1 MHRTRAAAVAVAI
14 ATALPAQIAGNQIGG
29 KPGTEPGLAAQRA
42 LVAEH
47 DAAVRAF
54 QKALTAVAASVEFKK
69 AKEAGDTDAQ
79 NALRGRI
86 KAVDTEAFA
95 QRALEEAEQF
105 HGDDATPLLCQAVLW
120 GAGRSVAKTALGA
133 LQREHLAS
141 SQLGVLLDVGFWSV
155 SRCMTP
161 EECGA
166 LLERVIDENQHAPVR
181 AAAMFWR
188 AGQLKGRN
196 ASAADKERAA
206 RLLAD
211 AEQLAAGTLL
221 ADRIAAPR
229 FERERLQ
236 IGMTAPEIEGVDT
249 DGTQFKLSDYRGK
262 VVVLDFWGFW

>member
-14 ATALPAQIAGNQIGG
+14 ATALPAQAGGNQDGG
-29 KPGTEPGLAAQRA
+29 KLKTEPGLAAQRT

-54 QKALTAVAASVEFKK
+54 QKALTAVNASAEFKK
-69 AKEAGDTDAQ
+69 AKEAGDQDAQ
-79 NALRGRI
+79 NALRSRV

-120 GAGRSVAKTALGA
+120 GAGRSAAKTALGV
-133 LQREHLAS
+133 LQREHLTS
-141 SQLGVLLDVGFWSV
+141 SHLGVLLDTGFPSANR
-155 SRCMTP
+155 SMTP
-161 EECGA
+161 EESAA
-166 LLERVIDENQHAPVR
+166 LLERVIDENKFAPVR
-181 AAAMFWR
+181 AAAMYWR
-188 AGQLKGRN
+188 AGQLNGRN

-206 RLLAD
+206 RLLED
-211 AEQLAAGTLL
+211 AEHLAAGTLL

-229 FERERLQ
+229 FARERLQ
-236 IGMTAPEIEGVDT
+236 IGMTAPEVEGLDT
-249 DGTQFKLSDYRGK
+249 DGTRFKLSDYRGK